1 VLGNGGEVEDVGV
14 ARPVGGLDAAH
25 AHHLVVLAADEEMA
39 VEGRRRGLQLF
50 DDARVAVALRVGEGG
65 EQDVG
70 GRVPGGR
77 VGGVQGADVQ
87 FAIGAGVVDR
97 VLLAGRGRFWT
108 LLELRDVAAVLRP
121 AQGKMK
127 KRYLRG
133 RLPRSWMTPP
143 RVCPAAPGSRV

>member
-14 ARPVGGLDAAH
+14 AGPVGGLDAAH

-39 VEGRRRGLQLF
+39 VEGRRGLQLF

-87 FAIGAGVVDR
+87 FAIG
-97 VLLAGRGRFWT
+97 
-108 LLELRDVAAVLRP
+108 P
-121 AQGKMK
+121 A
-127 KRYLRG
+127 
-133 RLPRSWMTPP
+133 
-143 RVCPAAPGSRV
+143 C